1 MAESAPDNKQEFI
14 TTKPTS
20 LKEWLKS
27 IDSGVYKQILIFVG
41 IAVVLATALYVFL
54 LVTQELAVK
63 EQTKVAAPQT
73 QGEDKKNQEI
83 KEKSSKDQTRK
94 NDLYTINSALKSY
107 FVANKKAP
115 KDLEELVPDTLPN
128 LPKDPETNGNYNY
141 LPAEQLLT
149 WTVEATLSNKQVFE
163 VGGP

>member
-27 IDSGVYKQILIFVG
+27 VDSGVYKQILIFVG
-41 IAVVLATALYVFL
+41 IAVVLATGCLVL
-54 LVTQELAVK
+54 LVRTKELEVK
-63 EQTKVAAPQT
+63 EQTKEAATQT
-73 QGEDKKNQEI
+73 QREDKKTQEI
-83 KEKSSKDQTRK
+83 KEKYSKDQTRK